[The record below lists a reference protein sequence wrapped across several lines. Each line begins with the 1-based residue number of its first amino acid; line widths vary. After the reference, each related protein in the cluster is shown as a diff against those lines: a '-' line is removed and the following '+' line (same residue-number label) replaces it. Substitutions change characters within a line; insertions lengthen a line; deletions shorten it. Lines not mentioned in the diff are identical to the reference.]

1 MWYKWD
7 EEICFSV
14 SMATPVTQLT
24 KTKSQKIFLLVIN
37 QKNVFFHLAKIQIY
51 FICPKICFDF
61 YSYESFF
68 CKKLLS
74 FKFLDCK
81 LLAVINIQ
89 MSIRSH

>member
-1 MWYKWD
+1 MLWRFNGNSSYSID
-7 EEICFSV
+7 ENKISKDFLVGHKSKKCF
-14 SMATPVTQLT
+14 
-24 KTKSQKIFLLVIN
+24 
-37 QKNVFFHLAKIQIY
+37 FFHLAKIQIY